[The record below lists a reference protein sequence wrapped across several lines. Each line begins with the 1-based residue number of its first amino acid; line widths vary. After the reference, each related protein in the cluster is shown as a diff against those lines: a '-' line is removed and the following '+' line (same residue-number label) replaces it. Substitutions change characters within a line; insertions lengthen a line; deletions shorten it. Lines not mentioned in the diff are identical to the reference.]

1 MSTNIV
7 SQIVNCST
15 RQRLVEVT
23 CMVSGGWFNR
33 RYNVISC
40 PAMYDAGPGCD
51 LRCKAQ
57 LGNRS
62 LTNQAV
68 FGLRS

>member
-1 MSTNIV
+1 VSAKIV
-7 SQIVNCST
+7 SQIVNCPT

-23 CMVSGGWFNR
+23 CMVSGNWFNR
-33 RYNVISC
+33 RYNVVSC

-57 LGNRS
+57 LGYRP
-62 LTNQAV
+62 LTNHAV
-68 FGLRS
+68 FGLRA